1 MRLVV
6 GGFGLGKRGLGIFGL
21 LLGGSKLGGERG
33 KLCDEFV
40 VLGFL
45 LD

>member
-21 LLGGSKLGGERG
+21 LLGGGKLWGKRG
-33 KLCDEFV
+33 KLRDA
-40 VLGFL
+40 LAA
-45 LD
+45 